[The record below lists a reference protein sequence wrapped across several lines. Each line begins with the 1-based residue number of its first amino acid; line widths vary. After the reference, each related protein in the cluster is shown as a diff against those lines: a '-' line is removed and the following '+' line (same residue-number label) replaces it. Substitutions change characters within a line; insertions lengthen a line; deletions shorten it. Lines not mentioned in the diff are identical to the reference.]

1 LGGLKIA
8 EFMIPTAPYRRRDS
22 RWYLEAAE
30 RGERTKIVVEPSLF
44 TKVFESVSIGT
55 SPSPYSIQIQSH
67 IQLTKRDSCVA
78 NSIGGSIGAVSGS
91 RRVAIACA

>member
-44 TKVFESVSIGT
+44 TKVFESVSINISFT
-55 SPSPYSIQIQSH
+55 SFNSDSKSH
-67 IQLTKRDSCVA
+67 SAYQERLLCS
-78 NSIGGSIGAVSGS
+78 
-91 RRVAIACA
+91 